1 MADVT
6 DTDLPIEPEDPPQA
20 DDGTDTEDPEQPAE
34 DPQQLDD
41 TADAEEDFVHPAD
54 ESDWKKVGTWLL
66 TILVLGIVLSLIGA
80 TQRTTDD
87 QGRYEQPLWAATML
101 GLRFL
106 LPYVLMLSSV
116 NFIVLVFRMI
126 LRLLGSEAQ
135 SGESDDNRKDGAPRD
150 LLQWIWSK
158 TAPTEE
164 GVGRVYDPYTLKA
177 VQLALYLFT
186 FCGLASVV
194 YQCSERERNCVT
206 EAIYDFPYAKDGR
219 TAENLGKGVERV
231 RYGES
236 GAPEKKKI
244 DTYEDLANKVRELEK
259 KEQYAKEES
268 ADALIQKLQEAE
280 ATVETLR
287 GKTRQE
293 LSKRGEFAAQEAR
306 RAQKEAKEQAQASRL
321 FEGEYGTR
329 GRLQRLAQG
338 EKYDAEDP
346 GVIRR
351 VARAAGLD
359 SRPNTAGRSMEQ
371 MRADAARDSEYDVFS
386 PPDGEGP
393 RPPVQQQSGRPGYA
407 KAIDN
412 MR

>member
-6 DTDLPIEPEDPPQA
+6 NTDPPLDPEDPPQA

-41 TADAEEDFVHPAD
+41 TADAEEDFGY

-80 TQRTTDD
+80 TQRTTDN
-87 QGRYEQPLWAATML
+87 QGRYVQPLWAATML

-177 VQLALYLFT
+177 V
-186 FCGLASVV
+186 
-194 YQCSERERNCVT
+194 
-206 EAIYDFPYAKDGR
+206 
-219 TAENLGKGVERV
+219 
-231 RYGES
+231 
-236 GAPEKKKI
+236 
-244 DTYEDLANKVRELEK
+244 
-259 KEQYAKEES
+259 
-268 ADALIQKLQEAE
+268 
-280 ATVETLR
+280 
-287 GKTRQE
+287 
-293 LSKRGEFAAQEAR
+293 
-306 RAQKEAKEQAQASRL
+306 
-321 FEGEYGTR
+321 
-329 GRLQRLAQG
+329 
-338 EKYDAEDP
+338 
-346 GVIRR
+346 
-351 VARAAGLD
+351 
-359 SRPNTAGRSMEQ
+359 
-371 MRADAARDSEYDVFS
+371 
-386 PPDGEGP
+386 
-393 RPPVQQQSGRPGYA
+393 
-407 KAIDN
+407 
-412 MR
+412 

>member
-6 DTDLPIEPEDPPQA
+6 NTDPPLDPEDPPQA

-41 TADAEEDFVHPAD
+41 TADAEEDFGY

-80 TQRTTDD
+80 TQRTTDN
-87 QGRYEQPLWAATML
+87 QGRYVQPLWAATML

-194 YQCSERERNCVT
+194 YQCSKRDRERNCVT

-219 TAENLGKGVERV
+219 TAENLRKGVERV

-244 DTYEDLANKVRELEK
+244 DTYDQLATKVKELEK
-259 KEQYAKEES
+259 KEMFAKEES
-268 ADALIQKLQEAE
+268 PDALIKKLQEAE
-280 ATVETLR
+280 AKVETLR

-293 LSKRGEFAAQEAR
+293 LRKRGDFAAQEAE
-306 RAQKEAKEQAQASRL
+306 RAQKEAKEQAQASQI

-338 EKYDAEDP
+338 EKYDAEDR
-346 GVIRR
+346 GVIGS
-351 VARAAGLD
+351 VARMTGLNP
-359 SRPNTAGRSMEQ
+359 RPNTEGPTMEQ
-371 MRADAARDSEYDVFS
+371 IMADAAASPPLSVFG
-386 PPDGEGP
+386 PPDGEAP

-407 KAIDN
+407 RAIDN
-412 MR
+412 M